1 MELNRS
7 AQNVAGVDDG
17 LLGMVATKAGDVIMV
32 REYAGQWDL
41 LRYDVTADPIVEL
54 NRNTSVENL
63 ENGILGV
70 VALGNDG
77 FVIARQGAGD
87 TIDLF
92 AYDGTTLAETGNN
105 LTDPNRKTL
114 GNGFIG
120 INGFSFEFDD
130 AGATNFDWNTDV
142 VGNWNVADNWDP
154 NTGPPATEDIALI
167 DSDGAHVSVG
177 NEAANCTAVRA
188 GELSIDSN
196 GTLFST
202 VSLTGGVLTGEGT
215 VVNNGGVLAPGSG
228 GVTANVLEHADGGSI
243 ATVPEPVT
251 VTLLWMALA
260 AAWLATCRSLR
271 G

>member
-1 MELNRS
+1 M
-7 AQNVAGVDDG
+7 AGVDDG

-114 GNGFIG
+114 GNGYPI
-120 INGFSFEFDD
+120 
-130 AGATNFDWNTDV
+130 
-142 VGNWNVADNWDP
+142 
-154 NTGPPATEDIALI
+154 
-167 DSDGAHVSVG
+167 
-177 NEAANCTAVRA
+177 TAVSGKGSVMKKASDTFISSTFWTDRIGYVA
-188 GELSIDSN
+188 AIE
-196 GTLFST
+196 TLKKMKKIRIKINHKDERGLI
-202 VSLTGGVLTGEGT
+202 VDL
-215 VVNNGGVLAPGSG
+215 
-228 GVTANVLEHADGGSI
+228 LEKKNINAI
-243 ATVPEPVT
+243 T
-251 VTLLWMALA
+251 
-260 AAWLATCRSLR
+260 
-271 G
+271 